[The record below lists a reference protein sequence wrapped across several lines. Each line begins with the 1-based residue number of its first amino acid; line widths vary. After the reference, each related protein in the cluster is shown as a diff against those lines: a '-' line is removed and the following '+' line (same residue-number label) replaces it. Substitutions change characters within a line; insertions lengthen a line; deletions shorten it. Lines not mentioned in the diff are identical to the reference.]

1 MKAFLSEN
9 IQISTR
15 LCKKKKIAELIKRNI
30 SVNEERII
38 ESRINTTGWFTMSKL
53 VKY

>member
-30 SVNEERII
+30 SVNEEMNYRKYNKYDWMIHD
-38 ESRINTTGWFTMSKL
+38 
-53 VKY
+53 VKTR